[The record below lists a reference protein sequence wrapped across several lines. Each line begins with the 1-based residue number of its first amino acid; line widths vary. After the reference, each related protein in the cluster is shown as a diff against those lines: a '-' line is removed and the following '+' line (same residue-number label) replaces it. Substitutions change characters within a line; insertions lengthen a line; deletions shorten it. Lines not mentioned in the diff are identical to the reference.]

1 MSRGLEIAGLTA
13 SIGGLDI
20 LKGVDLTV
28 PLGEVHALMGPNGSG
43 KSTLCHVL
51 TGKPGYQVGGSA
63 RLGGRELLGAPVE
76 ARARMGLGQAFQYPV
91 EVPGV
96 TLRDFM
102 IEVGASLQGD
112 FLSRVESEAVRL
124 GVETFLDRPLNQGL
138 SGGER
143 KRVELFQL
151 VMLRPTVMVL
161 DEIDS
166 GLDVDA
172 VREVAQAVEEVR
184 APGVGALIITHYSR
198 ILQYLTIDRIHVLGG
213 GRVIR
218 SGGREL
224 ADELEAT
231 GYESVPP

>member
-1 MSRGLEIAGLTA
+1 MSGGLEIVGLTA
-13 SIGGLDI
+13 SIGARDI
-20 LKGVDLTV
+20 LKGVDLTL

-63 RLGGRELLGAPVE
+63 RLEGHELLGAAIETRVG
-76 ARARMGLGQAFQYPV
+76 MGLLQAFQYPV

-96 TLRDFM
+96 TLRDLM
-102 IEVGASLQGD
+102 VEVAATADGD
-112 FLSRVESEAVRL
+112 LWSRVESEAIRL
-124 GVETFLDRPLNQGL
+124 GVEAFLDRPLNQGL
-138 SGGER
+138 SGGEK
-143 KRVELFQL
+143 KRVELFQV

-172 VREVAQAVEEVR
+172 VREVAEAVEAVR

-198 ILQYLTIDRIHVLGG
+198 ILQYLTVDRVHVLGG

-224 ADELEAT
+224 ADELEAK
-231 GYESVPP
+231 GYETMPT